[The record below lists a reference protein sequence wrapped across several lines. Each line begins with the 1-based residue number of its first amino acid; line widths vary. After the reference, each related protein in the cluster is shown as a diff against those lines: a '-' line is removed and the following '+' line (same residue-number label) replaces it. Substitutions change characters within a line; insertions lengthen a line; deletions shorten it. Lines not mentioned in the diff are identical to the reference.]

1 MQASLNNTIAYAQ
14 SVRKIGFILRKKF
27 YSEVTQCILNQLC
40 TWLVQ
45 RSTSVPCVCSVLQQT
60 TVAEALEACDTQARQ
75 LAECQTRSFNAHL
88 RARTL
93 ERLLCKRSV
102 IVATSLLRISVIGS
116 IARGD
121 QRLNCSM
128 RGSMEPITGTGK
140 RPLPAHAGG
149 HRRTR
154 GGNEK
159 PCLFPRSRLG
169 FNLNADSTWPVWMD
183 AQRASALGMHVA
195 HLSARVIS

>member
-1 MQASLNNTIAYAQ
+1 MEPTPLRKECARLSGTLHCWFGHGCAVLLCIVVVQTASMQASLNNTISYAQ

-27 YSEVTQCILNQLC
+27 YSELTQCILNQLC

-60 TVAEALEACDTQARQ
+60 TVAEALEARDTQARQ

-121 QRLNCSM
+121 QRLSCSM
-128 RGSMEPITGTGK
+128 RGSMAK
-140 RPLPAHAGG
+140 L
-149 HRRTR
+149 
-154 GGNEK
+154 
-159 PCLFPRSRLG
+159 
-169 FNLNADSTWPVWMD
+169 W
-183 AQRASALGMHVA
+183 
-195 HLSARVIS
+195 